1 VAAPKNVEREQ
12 VYRLRRAGYS
22 AKDISVRFSVTRQ
35 AVYYLLK
42 NMPPMAAFITPC
54 DEGILVASGDISAT
68 ATAIRSALKESG
80 WDVEG

>member
-1 VAAPKNVEREQ
+1 MAAPKNIERDQ

-22 AKDISVRFSVTRQ
+22 AKDISVRFAVTRQ

-42 NMPPMAAFITPC
+42 NMPSMSASITHC
-54 DEGILVASGDISAT
+54 DEGILVASEDIPAT

>member
-1 VAAPKNVEREQ
+1 MAAPKNIERDQ

-22 AKDISVRFSVTRQ
+22 AKDISVRFAVTRQ

-42 NMPPMAAFITPC
+42 DMPSMSASITHS
-54 DEGILVASGDISAT
+54 DEGILVASEDIPAT
-68 ATAIRSALKESG
+68 ATAIRSALKGSG

>member
-1 VAAPKNVEREQ
+1 MAAPKNIERDQ

-22 AKDISVRFSVTRQ
+22 AKDISVRFAVTRQ

-42 NMPPMAAFITPC
+42 DMPSMSASITHC
-54 DEGILVASGDISAT
+54 DEGILVASEDIPAT

>member
-1 VAAPKNVEREQ
+1 MAAPKNIERDQ

-22 AKDISVRFSVTRQ
+22 AKHISVRFAVTRQ

-42 NMPPMAAFITPC
+42 NMPSMSASITHC
-54 DEGILVASGDISAT
+54 DEGILVASEDIPAT